1 MPYTLPTA
9 AEFKAKF
16 PTFAAVADPTITLAI
31 AEASASVDLG
41 WVEADYQPAIMYLA
55 AHIMTLDGV
64 VIAGSDLGSA
74 GGVIN
79 AGLVDEMKVG
89 DVMVKMAGAASGG
102 SGSSGSSGSGYLAT
116 GYGRRYLELLR
127 RNQAGP
133 ILV

>member
-9 AEFKAKF
+9 AQFKAKF

-31 AEASASVDLG
+31 TEASASVDRG
-41 WVEADYQPAIMYLA
+41 WVEADYQPAILYLA
-55 AHIMTLDGV
+55 AHIMTIDGV

-79 AGLVDEMKVG
+79 AGLVSEMKVG
-89 DVMVKMAGAASGG
+89 DVQVKLSGSAG
-102 SGSSGSSGSGYLAT
+102 GSSGSAGGDMAGLRST
-116 GYGRRYLELLR
+116 GYGRRYVELLR
-127 RNQAGP
+127 RNQSGP